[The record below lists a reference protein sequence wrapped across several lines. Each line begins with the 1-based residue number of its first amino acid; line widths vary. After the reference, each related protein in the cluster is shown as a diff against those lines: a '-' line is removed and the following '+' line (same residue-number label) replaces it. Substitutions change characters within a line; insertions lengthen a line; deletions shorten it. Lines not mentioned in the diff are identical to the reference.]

1 MKKFFSEFKKFITR
15 GNVIDLAVGMI
26 IGAAF
31 TAIVTALVN
40 SIFKPLINMIPI
52 GEGLNGLITML
63 VPKDATGATLDLAV
77 AGARDMIDLT
87 KSIYID
93 WGAFIMAVINFLIT
107 AFILF
112 LIVKAINAVRDGGK
126 TLKSY
131 RFTDEEKTEM
141 KEKGLSA
148 KQMRKLL
155 DERKAEADAKAAA
168 EAEANKPETTEQIL
182 AEIRELLKAQAE
194 NQKE

>member
-1 MKKFFSEFKKFITR
+1 
-15 GNVIDLAVGMI
+15 
-26 IGAAF
+26 
-31 TAIVTALVN
+31 
-40 SIFKPLINMIPI
+40 
-52 GEGLNGLITML
+52 
-63 VPKDATGATLDLAV
+63 
-77 AGARDMIDLT
+77 
-87 KSIYID
+87 
-93 WGAFIMAVINFLIT
+93 
-107 AFILF
+107 
-112 LIVKAINAVRDGGK
+112 
-126 TLKSY
+126 
-131 RFTDEEKTEM
+131 M

>member
-31 TAIVTALVN
+31 TAIVNALVN
-40 SIFKPLINMIPI
+40 NIFKPLINTIPM
-52 GEGLNGLITML
+52 GDLNGLITML
-63 VPKDATGATLDLAV
+63 VAKDANGVVTADPAL
-77 AGARDMIDLT
+77 IDLS
-87 KSIYID
+87 KSVYID
-93 WGAFIMAVINFLIT
+93 WGAFIMAVINFLLT

-112 LIVKAINAVRDGGK
+112 LIIKAINAIRDGGK

-131 RFTDEEKTEM
+131 QFTVEEKAEM
-141 KEKGLSA
+141 KEKGLKP

-155 DERKAEADAKAAA
+155 DERKAEAEAKAAA
-168 EAEANKPETTEQIL
+168 DAEANKPETTEQIL
-182 AEIRELLKAQAE
+182 AEIRELLKTQAE
-194 NQKE
+194 LNTEK

>member
-31 TAIVTALVN
+31 TAIVNALVN
-40 SIFKPLINMIPI
+40 NIFKPLINTIPM
-52 GEGLNGLITML
+52 GDLNGLITML
-63 VPKDATGATLDLAV
+63 VAKDANGVVTADPAL
-77 AGARDMIDLT
+77 IDLS
-87 KSIYID
+87 KSVYID
-93 WGAFIMAVINFLIT
+93 WGAFLMAIINFLLT

-112 LIVKAINAVRDGGK
+112 LIIKAINAIRDGGK
-126 TLKSY
+126 TLKGY
-131 RFTDEEKTEM
+131 RFTAEEKAEM
-141 KEKGLSA
+141 KEKGLKP

-155 DERKAEADAKAAA
+155 DERKAEAEAISAAD
-168 EAEANKPETTEQIL
+168 AEANKPETTEQIL

-194 NQKE
+194 SKTEE

>member
-131 RFTDEEKTEM
+131 RFTDEEKAEM